1 MADSAG
7 ALMLEALAESP
18 EAAPLSHPPAAL
30 AFEPETFFLG
40 RTEGAGVLRDPIGR
54 ILRRCHITTEGGYSA
69 AQGVLRF
76 DEVFA
81 YDDGEVD
88 VWRWVM
94 QPGREGRY
102 VAAEVKAGAG
112 ITGERQGDDYVIAFR
127 RPVGRATGPFAPSFH
142 SRFTLLSPELAMK
155 RANVSLFGVPLGALT
170 AVHRRIPA

>member
-1 MADSAG
+1 MADSAD
-7 ALMLEALAESP
+7 ALTLEALAASP
-18 EAAPLSHPPAAL
+18 ETAAWNHPPAAM

-40 RTEGAGVLRDPIGR
+40 RTEGAGVQRDPFGR
-54 ILRRCHITTEGGYSA
+54 IVRRCHITTEGGYSA

-102 VAAEVKAGAG
+102 VAAEIKAGAG
-112 ITGERQGDDYVIAFR
+112 LAGERQGDDYVIAFR
-127 RPVGRATGPFAPSFH
+127 RPVGRATGAFAPSFR
-142 SRFTLLSPELAMK
+142 SRFTLLSPELAVK
-155 RANVSLFGVPLGALT
+155 RANVSLFGVPLGALI
-170 AVHRRIPA
+170 AVHRRVSL

>member
-1 MADSAG
+1 MADSAE
-7 ALMLEALAESP
+7 AITLEAMAASP
-18 EAAPLSHPPAAL
+18 EVATRRHPPAAL

-40 RTEGAGVLRDPIGR
+40 RTEGAGVVRDPIGR
-54 ILRRCHITTEGGYSA
+54 IARRCHITTEGSFNA

-102 VAAEVKAGAG
+102 VAAEIKAGAG
-112 ITGERQGDDYVIAFR
+112 IAGERQGDDYVIAFR
-127 RPVGRATGPFAPSFH
+127 RPVGRATGALAPRFRT
-142 SRFTLLSPELAMK
+142 RFTLLSPELAVK
-155 RANVSLFGVPLGALT
+155 RANVSLFGVPLGALI
-170 AVHRRIPA
+170 AVHRRISA

>member
-1 MADSAG
+1 MADSAE
-7 ALMLEALAESP
+7 AITLEAMAASP
-18 EAAPLSHPPAAL
+18 EVATRRHPPAAL
-30 AFEPETFFLG
+30 AFEPESFFLG
-40 RTEGAGVLRDPIGR
+40 RTEGAGVVRDPIGR
-54 ILRRCHITTEGGYSA
+54 ISRRCHITTEGSFNV

-102 VAAEVKAGAG
+102 VAAEIKAGAG

-127 RPVGRATGPFAPSFH
+127 RPVGRARGAFAPSFR
-142 SRFTLLSPELAMK
+142 SRFTLLSPELAVK
-155 RANVSLFGVPLGALT
+155 RANVSLFGVPLGALI
-170 AVHRRIPA
+170 AVHRRVPA